1 MGLLQE
7 QVNEM
12 NEEISGLVKDG
23 KCSGETTEMNLSIKS
38 AFMSFPDLEEENIA
52 PAIVETMM
60 IGPK

>member
-1 MGLLQE
+1 
-7 QVNEM
+7 M